1 MATSLL
7 STFHPTFARSLTR
20 GKQALDLHLYVP
32 PTHPQAGTLVGREM
46 AQKQVEGKFR
56 ETGSL

>member
-1 MATSLL
+1 MAASLL
-7 STFHPTFARSLTR
+7 STFHPTLARSLK

-46 AQKQVEGKFR
+46 AQKQVEGKVR